1 MINTQ
6 KQLTIDFKEKDK
18 MKEPNIYCDLTVMT
32 GCLNLSLFVFQKWCF
47 LDIRFSK
54 QVNQIVLFNTELY
67 FKYKPEQKDV
77 K

>member
-1 MINTQ
+1 
-6 KQLTIDFKEKDK
+6 
-18 MKEPNIYCDLTVMT
+18 MKEPNIYFDLTVMT
-32 GCLNLSLFVFQKWCF
+32 GCFNLSLFVFPNWCF

-54 QVNQIVLFNTELY
+54 QVNQIVLFNRDLY